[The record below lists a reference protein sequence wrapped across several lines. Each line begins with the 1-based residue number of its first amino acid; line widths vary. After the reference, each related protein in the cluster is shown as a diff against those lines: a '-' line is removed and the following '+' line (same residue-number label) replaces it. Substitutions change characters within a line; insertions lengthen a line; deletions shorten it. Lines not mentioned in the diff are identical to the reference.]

1 MVCGPSKHAIDLK
14 AWQKTVAFTQQKWK
28 SNEVNEMKGTTL
40 GIPNEIMTI
49 LAIDAVIIGLYAA
62 NFLKE
67 KHHLIGAKILGTSVL
82 VGASLLV

>member
-1 MVCGPSKHAIDLK
+1 
-14 AWQKTVAFTQQKWK
+14 
-28 SNEVNEMKGTTL
+28 MKGTTL
-40 GIPNEIMTI
+40 GIPNEIVTI

-82 VGASLLV
+82 VGTALLV